1 MKNTFKCHIR
11 VKRPETEILTY
22 FSMKSEKV
30 TRIYI
35 DLTGE
40 KNVDGTHGK
49 HEKRLKKNNFFVKVE
64 KHFWRSDSS
73 RASRGAHFDL
83 FFEEI

>member
-1 MKNTFKCHIR
+1 MKNTFKRHIL
-11 VKRPETEILTY
+11 VKRPEMEILTY

-49 HEKRLKKNNFFVKVE
+49 HEKRLKKNHFFVKVE
-64 KHFWRSDSS
+64 KHFWRTDSS